1 MIYILLGPPGA
12 GKGTQA
18 KKMVADYGLVHVSTG
33 DIFRENIK
41 NETELGKK
49 VKDIL
54 ARGELVDDQLTN
66 GLVFDRLSKDD
77 VKNGFLL
84 DGYPRNLVQAKAL
97 DEWLK
102 ENGLEVNNVLDI
114 QVASD
119 ILVKRISGRR
129 VCPNCGHSYHVV
141 NEPPKKEGVCDQC
154 GSDIIQRP
162 DDCEETVKSRINI
175 YEEQTKPLVDYYENQ
190 GKVLYFDGSQ
200 SIDKVYN
207 DVMDS
212 LEA

>member
-207 DVMDS
+207 DVKDS

>member
-18 KKMVADYGLVHVSTG
+18 KKMVTDYGLVHVSTG

-114 QVASD
+114 QVAPE

-129 VCPNCGHSYHVV
+129 VCPSCGHSYHIV
-141 NEPPKKEGVCDQC
+141 NEPPKKEGICDQC

-175 YEEQTKPLVDYYENQ
+175 YEEQTKPLVDYYEKQ

-207 DVMDS
+207 DVKDS